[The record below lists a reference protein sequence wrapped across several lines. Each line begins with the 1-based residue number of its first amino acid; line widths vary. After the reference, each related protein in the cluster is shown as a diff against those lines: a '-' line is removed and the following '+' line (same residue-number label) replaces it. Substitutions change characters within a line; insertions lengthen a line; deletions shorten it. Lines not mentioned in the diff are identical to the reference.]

1 MKRWIF
7 CCLSLL
13 LVGTALAQTPA
24 DSVSRSE
31 AIDSVVVTARKP
43 LMIYK
48 QTGNI
53 AVNIEQ
59 LKYAPLFAGEKDIF
73 KFLQLL
79 PGVSA
84 GKDGMSGLLVRGG
97 SNDQTL
103 ILYDDVP
110 IYNQAHAYGIL
121 SIFSG
126 ETVQSAEVSK
136 GYISPA
142 YGSRLS
148 ALTQIRTRDGDRQ
161 DHRQSLTVGTLSL
174 AGTVDGPIV
183 RNKGSYLVSA
193 RYFFPEAV
201 LALVGNAVRFGFY
214 DLTGKLSYDIHPDHT
229 LSLGVYSGDD
239 HMANKEDYA
248 RNEYGW
254 GNTTASLRLE
264 SRWNDNLRSSVVAYY
279 TYLQNRQESEYEDDD
294 FKNWGKTTYKTHEF
308 GARLTFDQRLI
319 KAWSLEYGANISHQ
333 RFMPMH
339 SKGYVNGQH
348 KERGYSSEQLVSV
361 AIPSN
366 SSLTDCRFVCPDG
379 PTAVSGAL
387 FLNNRFQ
394 WGGWRADVGIRG
406 AMYDNSEQ
414 TRFAVEPRAQLAYDF
429 GNDNAI
435 WLSGTINSQA
445 LVQYNRYYYSMPID
459 FWTPFRD
466 GKLQHAWQVAL
477 GGRARLRE
485 NLTLSLEGYYK
496 RMRNLPLI
504 YDSDDFLLGRGGFV
518 YGTGRAWGLEIM
530 LQRQTERLSLTVSY
544 TYTNSR
550 RSSEGVSYPFEYD
563 VPHDF
568 NTFLSY
574 DVLKRPGRR
583 HTFTFNMSWRSGLPY
598 RLTNE
603 SYPDTNGNP
612 IVGITAYPSMR
623 MRNYFR
629 SDISYNMERRKRNG
643 VRNWQFSIINWTWHK
658 NPVCIYPYQGTYK
671 ATVLVPIMPSVSYT
685 RTFGK

>member
-1 MKRWIF
+1 MRKLLAG
-7 CCLSLL
+7 CLALCIPALL
-13 LVGTALAQTPA
+13 TAQTPA
-24 DSVSRSE
+24 DSISRTE
-31 AIDSVVVTARKP
+31 AIDSVVVTARRP
-43 LMIYK
+43 LMVYK

-53 AVNIEQ
+53 AVDIEQ

-136 GYISPA
+136 GFISPA

-148 ALTQIRTRDGDRQ
+148 ALTQIRTREGDRLN
-161 DHRQSLTVGTLSL
+161 HRQSLTVGTLSL
-174 AGTVDGPIV
+174 AGTLDGPIK
-183 RNKGSYLVSA
+183 RDKGSYLISA

-201 LALVGNAVRFGFY
+201 LAIADNDIRYGFN
-214 DLTGKLSYDIHPDHT
+214 DITGKLTYDIHRNHT

-239 HMANKEDYA
+239 HMKNKEDHA
-248 RNEYGW
+248 ENGFGW

-279 TYLQNRQESEYEDDD
+279 TYLQNRQETEFKDDG
-294 FKNWGKTTYKTHEF
+294 FSNWGKTTFKTHEF
-308 GARLTFDQRLI
+308 GARMTFDQRLSHI
-319 KAWSLEYGANISHQ
+319 WMLEYGAAFSHQ
-333 RFMPMH
+333 RFEPMH
-339 SKGYVNGQH
+339 TKSIINGQH
-348 KERGYSSEQLVSV
+348 KDRGYSSEL
-361 AIPSN
+361 
-366 SSLTDCRFVCPDG
+366 L
-379 PTAVSGAL
+379 VSGAL

-394 WGGWRADVGIRG
+394 WGGWRADVGVRG
-406 AMYDNSEQ
+406 AAYDNSEQ
-414 TRFAVEPRAQLAYDF
+414 TRYAVEPRAQLSYDF
-429 GNDNAI
+429 GRDNSV

-445 LVQYNRYYYSMPID
+445 LVQFNRYYYSMPID

-466 GKLQHAWQVAL
+466 GRLQHAWQVSL
-477 GGRARLRE
+477 GGRAKLHE
-485 NLTLSLEGYYK
+485 NLTLSVEGYYK

-504 YDSDDFLLGRGGFV
+504 YDSDDFLLNNGGFI
-518 YGTGRAWGLEIM
+518 YGTGRAFGIEAM
-530 LQRQTERLSLTVSY
+530 LQYQTERLSLTASY
-544 TYTNSR
+544 TYTDSR
-550 RSSEGVSYPFEYD
+550 RRSDGVTYPFEYD

-568 NTFLSY
+568 NAFVSY
-574 DVLKRPGRR
+574 DVVKRPGRK
-583 HTFTFNMSWRSGLPY
+583 HTFSLNVAWRSGLPY

-603 SYPDTNGNP
+603 SYPDTDGNP
-612 IVGITAYPSMR
+612 IIGITAYPTMR

-629 SDISYNMERRKRNG
+629 ADVSYNMERRKRNG
-643 VRNWQFSIINWTWHK
+643 VRNWQFSIINATWHK
-658 NPVCIYPYQGTYK
+658 NPVSIYPYRGSYK
-671 ATVLVPIMPSVSYT
+671 ATVLIPIMPSVSYT

>member
-183 RNKGSYLVSA
+183 RNKGSFLVSA

-214 DLTGKLSYDIHPDHT
+214 DLTGKLSYDIHPGHT

-239 HMANKEDYA
+239 HMTNKEDYA

-264 SRWNDNLRSSVVAYY
+264 SRWSDNLRSSIVAYY

-308 GARLTFDQRLI
+308 GARLTFDQRLTR
-319 KAWSLEYGANISHQ
+319 AWSLDYGANISHQ

-348 KERGYSSEQLVSV
+348 KERGYSSEQL
-361 AIPSN
+361 
-366 SSLTDCRFVCPDG
+366 
-379 PTAVSGAL
+379 VSGAL

>member
-110 IYNQAHAYGIL
+110 IYNQAHAYGSL

-214 DLTGKLSYDIHPDHT
+214 DLTGKLSYDIHPGHT

-239 HMANKEDYA
+239 HMTNKEDYA

-264 SRWNDNLRSSVVAYY
+264 SRWSDNLRSSIVAYY

-308 GARLTFDQRLI
+308 GARLTFDQRLTR
-319 KAWSLEYGANISHQ
+319 AWSLDYGANISHQ

-348 KERGYSSEQLVSV
+348 KERGYSSEQL
-361 AIPSN
+361 
-366 SSLTDCRFVCPDG
+366 
-379 PTAVSGAL
+379 VSGAL

>member
-1 MKRWIF
+1 MRKLLAG
-7 CCLSLL
+7 CLALCIPALL
-13 LVGTALAQTPA
+13 TAQTPA
-24 DSVSRSE
+24 DSISRTE
-31 AIDSVVVTARKP
+31 AIDSVVVTARRP
-43 LMIYK
+43 LMVYK

-53 AVNIEQ
+53 AVDIEQ

-148 ALTQIRTRDGDRQ
+148 AMTQIRTREGDRRN
-161 DHRQSLTVGTLSL
+161 HRQSLTVGTLSL
-174 AGTVDGPIV
+174 AGTLDGPIK
-183 RNKGSYLVSA
+183 RDKGSYLISA

-201 LALVGNAVRFGFY
+201 LAIADNDIRYGFN
-214 DLTGKLSYDIHPDHT
+214 DITGKLTYDIHRNHT

-239 HMANKEDYA
+239 HMKNKEDHA
-248 RNEYGW
+248 ENGFGW

-279 TYLQNRQESEYEDDD
+279 TYLQNRQETEFKDDG
-294 FKNWGKTTYKTHEF
+294 FSNWGKPTFKTPEF
-308 GARLTFDQRLI
+308 GTRMTFDQRLSRV
-319 KAWSLEYGANISHQ
+319 WSLEYGATFSHQ
-333 RFMPMH
+333 RFEPMH
-339 SKGYVNGQH
+339 TKSIINGQH
-348 KERGYSSEQLVSV
+348 KDRGYSSEQL
-361 AIPSN
+361 
-366 SSLTDCRFVCPDG
+366 
-379 PTAVSGAL
+379 VSGAL

-394 WGGWRADVGIRG
+394 WGGWRADVGVRG
-406 AMYDNSEQ
+406 AVYDNSEQ
-414 TRFAVEPRAQLAYDF
+414 TKYAVEPRAQLSYDF
-429 GNDNAI
+429 GRDNAV

-445 LVQYNRYYYSMPID
+445 LVQFNRYYYSMPID

-466 GKLQHAWQVAL
+466 GRLQHAWQVSL
-477 GGRARLRE
+477 GGRAKLHE
-485 NLTLSLEGYYK
+485 NLTLSVEGYYK

-504 YDSDDFLLGRGGFV
+504 YDSDDFLLSNGGFI
-518 YGTGRAWGLEIM
+518 YGTGRAFGIEAM
-530 LQRQTERLSLTVSY
+530 LQYQTERLSLTASY
-544 TYTNSR
+544 TYTDSR
-550 RSSEGVSYPFEYD
+550 RRSDGVTYPFEYD

-568 NTFLSY
+568 NAFVSY
-574 DVLKRPGRR
+574 DVVKRPGRK
-583 HTFTFNMSWRSGLPY
+583 HTFSLNVAWRSGLPY

-603 SYPDTNGNP
+603 SYPDTDGNP
-612 IVGITAYPSMR
+612 IIGITAYPTMR
-623 MRNYFR
+623 MHNYFR
-629 SDISYNMERRKRNG
+629 ADVSYNMERCKRNG
-643 VRNWQFSIINWTWHK
+643 VRNWQFSIINATWHK
-658 NPVCIYPYQGTYK
+658 NPVSIYPYRGSYK
-671 ATVLVPIMPSVSYT
+671 ATVLIPIMPSVSYT

>member
-1 MKRWIF
+1 MRKLLAG
-7 CCLSLL
+7 CLALCIPALL
-13 LVGTALAQTPA
+13 TAQTPA
-24 DSVSRSE
+24 DSISRTE
-31 AIDSVVVTARKP
+31 AIDSVVVTARRP
-43 LMIYK
+43 LMVYK

-53 AVNIEQ
+53 AVDIEQ

-148 ALTQIRTRDGDRQ
+148 ALTQIRTREGDRLN
-161 DHRQSLTVGTLSL
+161 HRQSLTVGTLSL
-174 AGTVDGPIV
+174 AGTLDGPIK
-183 RNKGSYLVSA
+183 RDKGSYLISA

-201 LALVGNAVRFGFY
+201 LAIADNDIRYGFN
-214 DLTGKLSYDIHPDHT
+214 DITGKLTYDIHRNHT

-239 HMANKEDYA
+239 HMKNKEDHA
-248 RNEYGW
+248 ENGFGW

-279 TYLQNRQESEYEDDD
+279 TYLQNRQETEFKDDG
-294 FKNWGKTTYKTHEF
+294 FSNWGKTTFKTHEF
-308 GARLTFDQRLI
+308 GARMTFDQRLSRV
-319 KAWSLEYGANISHQ
+319 WSLEYGATFSHQ
-333 RFMPMH
+333 RFEPMH
-339 SKGYVNGQH
+339 TKSIINGQH
-348 KERGYSSEQLVSV
+348 KDRGYSSEQLVSG
-361 AIPSN
+361 
-366 SSLTDCRFVCPDG
+366 T
-379 PTAVSGAL
+379 L

-394 WGGWRADVGIRG
+394 WGGWRADVGVRG
-406 AMYDNSEQ
+406 AVYDNSEQ
-414 TRFAVEPRAQLAYDF
+414 TKYAVEPRAQLSYDF
-429 GNDNAI
+429 GRDNAV

-445 LVQYNRYYYSMPID
+445 LVQFNRYYYSMPID

-466 GKLQHAWQVAL
+466 GRLQHAWQVSL
-477 GGRARLRE
+477 GGRAKLHE
-485 NLTLSLEGYYK
+485 NLTLSVEGYYK

-504 YDSDDFLLGRGGFV
+504 YDSDDFLLSNGGFI
-518 YGTGRAWGLEIM
+518 YGTGRAFGIEAM
-530 LQRQTERLSLTVSY
+530 LQYQTERLSLTASY
-544 TYTNSR
+544 TYTDSR
-550 RSSEGVSYPFEYD
+550 RRSDGVTYPFEYD

-568 NTFLSY
+568 NAFVSY
-574 DVLKRPGRR
+574 DVVKRPGRK
-583 HTFTFNMSWRSGLPY
+583 HTFSLNVAWRSGLPY

-603 SYPDTNGNP
+603 SYPDTDGNP
-612 IVGITAYPSMR
+612 IIGITAYPTMR

-629 SDISYNMERRKRNG
+629 ADVSYNMERRKRNG
-643 VRNWQFSIINWTWHK
+643 VRNWQFSIINATWHK
-658 NPVCIYPYQGTYK
+658 NPVSIYPYRGSYK
-671 ATVLVPIMPSVSYT
+671 ATVLIPIMPSVSYT

>member
-1 MKRWIF
+1 MRKLLAG
-7 CCLSLL
+7 CLALCIPALL
-13 LVGTALAQTPA
+13 TAQTPA
-24 DSVSRSE
+24 DSISRTE
-31 AIDSVVVTARKP
+31 AIDSVVVTARRP
-43 LMIYK
+43 LMVYK

-53 AVNIEQ
+53 AVDIEQ

-148 ALTQIRTRDGDRQ
+148 AMTQIRTREGDRR

-174 AGTVDGPIV
+174 AGTLDGPIK
-183 RNKGSYLVSA
+183 RDKGSYLISA

-201 LALVGNAVRFGFY
+201 LAIADNDIRYGFY
-214 DLTGKLSYDIHPDHT
+214 DITGKLTYDIHRNHT

-239 HMANKEDYA
+239 HMKNKEDHA
-248 RNEYGW
+248 ENGFGW

-279 TYLQNRQESEYEDDD
+279 TYLQNRQETEFKDDG
-294 FKNWGKTTYKTHEF
+294 FSNWGKTTFKTHEF
-308 GARLTFDQRLI
+308 GARMTFDQRLSHV
-319 KAWSLEYGANISHQ
+319 WTLEYGATFSHQ
-333 RFMPMH
+333 RFEPMH
-339 SKGYVNGQH
+339 TKSIINGQH
-348 KERGYSSEQLVSV
+348 KDRGYSSEL
-361 AIPSN
+361 
-366 SSLTDCRFVCPDG
+366 L
-379 PTAVSGAL
+379 VSGAL

-394 WGGWRADVGIRG
+394 WGGWRADVGVRG
-406 AMYDNSEQ
+406 AVYDNSEQ
-414 TRFAVEPRAQLAYDF
+414 TRYAVEPRAQLSYDF
-429 GNDNAI
+429 GRDNAV

-445 LVQYNRYYYSMPID
+445 LVQFNRYYYSMPID

-466 GKLQHAWQVAL
+466 GKLQHAWQVSL
-477 GGRARLRE
+477 GGRAKLHE
-485 NLTLSLEGYYK
+485 NLTLSVEGYYK

-504 YDSDDFLLGRGGFV
+504 YDSDDFLLNNGGFI
-518 YGTGRAWGLEIM
+518 YGTGRAFGIEAM
-530 LQRQTERLSLTVSY
+530 LQYQTERLSLTASY
-544 TYTNSR
+544 TYTDSR
-550 RSSEGVSYPFEYD
+550 RRSDGVTYPFEYD

-568 NTFLSY
+568 NAFVSY
-574 DVLKRPGRR
+574 DVVKRPGRK
-583 HTFTFNMSWRSGLPY
+583 HTFSLNVAWRSGLPY

-603 SYPDTNGNP
+603 SYPDTDGNP
-612 IVGITAYPSMR
+612 IIGITAYPTMR

-629 SDISYNMERRKRNG
+629 ADVSYNMERRKRNG
-643 VRNWQFSIINWTWHK
+643 VRNWQFSIINATWHK
-658 NPVCIYPYQGTYK
+658 NPVSIYPYRGTYK
-671 ATVLVPIMPSVSYT
+671 ATVLIPIMPSVSYT

>member
-294 FKNWGKTTYKTHEF
+294 FKNWSKTTYKTHEF

-348 KERGYSSEQLVSV
+348 KERGYSSEQL
-361 AIPSN
+361 
-366 SSLTDCRFVCPDG
+366 
-379 PTAVSGAL
+379 VSGAL

>member
-1 MKRWIF
+1 MRKLLAG
-7 CCLSLL
+7 CLALCIPALL
-13 LVGTALAQTPA
+13 TAQTPA
-24 DSVSRSE
+24 DSISRTE
-31 AIDSVVVTARKP
+31 TIDSVVVTARRP
-43 LMIYK
+43 LMVYK

-53 AVNIEQ
+53 AVDIEQ

-126 ETVQSAEVSK
+126 ETVQSAEMSK

-148 ALTQIRTRDGDRQ
+148 ALTQIRTREGDRRN
-161 DHRQSLTVGTLSL
+161 HRQSLTVGTLSL
-174 AGTVDGPIV
+174 AGTLDGPIK
-183 RNKGSYLVSA
+183 RDKGSYLISA

-201 LALVGNAVRFGFY
+201 LAIADNAVRYGFY
-214 DLTGKLSYDIHPDHT
+214 DVTGKLTYDIHRNHT
-229 LSLGVYSGDD
+229 LSLGIYSGDD
-239 HMANKEDYA
+239 HMKNKEDHA
-248 RNEYGW
+248 ENGFGW

-279 TYLQNRQESEYEDDD
+279 TYLQNRQETKFKDDG
-294 FKNWGKTTYKTHEF
+294 FSNWGKTTFKTHEF
-308 GARLTFDQRLI
+308 GARMTFDQRLSHI
-319 KAWSLEYGANISHQ
+319 WMLEYGAAFSHQ
-333 RFMPMH
+333 RFEPMH
-339 SKGYVNGQH
+339 TKSIINGQH
-348 KERGYSSEQLVSV
+348 KERGYSSEQL
-361 AIPSN
+361 
-366 SSLTDCRFVCPDG
+366 
-379 PTAVSGAL
+379 VSGAL

-394 WGGWRADVGIRG
+394 WGGWRADVGVRG
-406 AMYDNSEQ
+406 AVYDNSEQ
-414 TRFAVEPRAQLAYDF
+414 TKYAVEPRAQLSYDF
-429 GNDNAI
+429 GRDNAV

-445 LVQYNRYYYSMPID
+445 LVQFNRYYYSMPID

-466 GKLQHAWQVAL
+466 GRLQHAWQVSL
-477 GGRARLRE
+477 GGRAKLHE
-485 NLTLSLEGYYK
+485 NLTLSVEGYYK

-504 YDSDDFLLGRGGFV
+504 YDSDDFLLNNGGFI
-518 YGTGRAWGLEIM
+518 YGTGRAFGIEAM
-530 LQRQTERLSLTVSY
+530 LQYQTERLSLTASY
-544 TYTNSR
+544 TYTDSR
-550 RSSEGVSYPFEYD
+550 RRSDGVTYPFEYD

-568 NTFLSY
+568 NAFVSY
-574 DVLKRPGRR
+574 DVVKRPGRK
-583 HTFTFNMSWRSGLPY
+583 HTFSLNVAWRSGLPY

-603 SYPDTNGNP
+603 SYPDTDGNP
-612 IVGITAYPSMR
+612 IIGITAYPTMR

-629 SDISYNMERRKRNG
+629 ADVSYNMERRKRNG
-643 VRNWQFSIINWTWHK
+643 VRNWQFSIINATWHK
-658 NPVCIYPYQGTYK
+658 NPVSIYPYRGSYK
-671 ATVLVPIMPSVSYT
+671 ATVLIPIMPSVSYT

>member
-1 MKRWIF
+1 MRKLLAG
-7 CCLSLL
+7 CLALCIPALL
-13 LVGTALAQTPA
+13 TAQTPA
-24 DSVSRSE
+24 DSISRTE
-31 AIDSVVVTARKP
+31 AIDSVVVTARRP
-43 LMIYK
+43 LMVYK

-53 AVNIEQ
+53 AVDIEQ

-136 GYISPA
+136 GFISPA

-148 ALTQIRTRDGDRQ
+148 ALTQIRTREGDRQ
-161 DHRQSLTVGTLSL
+161 NHRQSLTVGTLSL
-174 AGTVDGPIV
+174 AGTLDGPIK
-183 RNKGSYLVSA
+183 RDKGSYLISA

-201 LALVGNAVRFGFY
+201 LAIVDNAVRYGFY
-214 DLTGKLSYDIHPDHT
+214 DVTGKLTYDIHRNHT
-229 LSLGVYSGDD
+229 LSLGIYSGDD
-239 HMANKEDYA
+239 HMKNKEDHA
-248 RNEYGW
+248 ENGFGW

-279 TYLQNRQESEYEDDD
+279 TYLQNRQETEFKDDG
-294 FKNWGKTTYKTHEF
+294 FSNWGKTTFKTHEF
-308 GARLTFDQRLI
+308 GARMTFDQRLSRV
-319 KAWSLEYGANISHQ
+319 WSLEYGATFSHQ
-333 RFMPMH
+333 RFEPMH
-339 SKGYVNGQH
+339 TKSIINGQH
-348 KERGYSSEQLVSV
+348 KDRGYSSEL
-361 AIPSN
+361 
-366 SSLTDCRFVCPDG
+366 L
-379 PTAVSGAL
+379 VSGAL

-394 WGGWRADVGIRG
+394 WGGWRADVGVRG
-406 AMYDNSEQ
+406 AAYDNSEQ
-414 TRFAVEPRAQLAYDF
+414 TRYAVEPRAQLSYDF
-429 GNDNAI
+429 GRDNSV

-445 LVQYNRYYYSMPID
+445 LVQFNRYYYSMPID

-466 GKLQHAWQVAL
+466 GRLQHAWQVSL
-477 GGRARLRE
+477 GGRAKLHE
-485 NLTLSLEGYYK
+485 NLTLSVEGYYK

-504 YDSDDFLLGRGGFV
+504 YDSDDFLLNNGGFI
-518 YGTGRAWGLEIM
+518 YGTGRAFGIEAM
-530 LQRQTERLSLTVSY
+530 LQYQTERLSLTASY
-544 TYTNSR
+544 TYTDSR
-550 RSSEGVSYPFEYD
+550 RRSDGVTYPFEYD

-568 NTFLSY
+568 NAFVSY
-574 DVLKRPGRR
+574 DVVKRPGRK
-583 HTFTFNMSWRSGLPY
+583 HTFSLNVAWRSGLPY

-603 SYPDTNGNP
+603 SYPDTDGNP
-612 IVGITAYPSMR
+612 IIGITAYPTMR

-629 SDISYNMERRKRNG
+629 ADVSYNMERRKRNG
-643 VRNWQFSIINWTWHK
+643 VRNWQFSIINATWHK
-658 NPVCIYPYQGTYK
+658 NPVSIYPYRGSYK
-671 ATVLVPIMPSVSYT
+671 ATVLIPIMPSVSYT

>member
-1 MKRWIF
+1 MRKLLAG
-7 CCLSLL
+7 CLALCIPALL
-13 LVGTALAQTPA
+13 TAQTPA
-24 DSVSRSE
+24 DSISRTE
-31 AIDSVVVTARKP
+31 AIDSVVVTARRP
-43 LMIYK
+43 LMVYK

-53 AVNIEQ
+53 AVDIEQ

-148 ALTQIRTRDGDRQ
+148 ALTQIRTREGDRQ
-161 DHRQSLTVGTLSL
+161 NHRQSLTVGTLSL
-174 AGTVDGPIV
+174 AGTLDGPIK
-183 RNKGSYLVSA
+183 RDKGSYLISA

-201 LALVGNAVRFGFY
+201 LAIVDNAVRYGFY
-214 DLTGKLSYDIHPDHT
+214 DVTGKLTYDIHRNHT
-229 LSLGVYSGDD
+229 LSLGIYSGDD
-239 HMANKEDYA
+239 HMKNKEDHA
-248 RNEYGW
+248 ENGFGW

-279 TYLQNRQESEYEDDD
+279 TYLQNRQETEFKDDG
-294 FKNWGKTTYKTHEF
+294 FSNRGKTTFKTHEF
-308 GARLTFDQRLI
+308 GARMTFDQRLSHI
-319 KAWSLEYGANISHQ
+319 WTLEYGATFSHQ
-333 RFMPMH
+333 RFEPMH
-339 SKGYVNGQH
+339 TKSIINGQH
-348 KERGYSSEQLVSV
+348 KERGYSSEQL
-361 AIPSN
+361 
-366 SSLTDCRFVCPDG
+366 
-379 PTAVSGAL
+379 VSGAL

-394 WGGWRADVGIRG
+394 WGGWRADVGVRG
-406 AMYDNSEQ
+406 AAYDNSEQ
-414 TRFAVEPRAQLAYDF
+414 TKYAVEPRAQLSYDF
-429 GNDNAI
+429 GRDNSV

-445 LVQYNRYYYSMPID
+445 LVQFNRYYYSMPID

-466 GKLQHAWQVAL
+466 GRLQHAWQVSL
-477 GGRARLRE
+477 GGRAKLHE
-485 NLTLSLEGYYK
+485 NLTLSVEGYYK

-504 YDSDDFLLGRGGFV
+504 YDSDDFLLNNGGFI
-518 YGTGRAWGLEIM
+518 YGTGRAFGIEAM
-530 LQRQTERLSLTVSY
+530 LQYQTERLSLTASY
-544 TYTNSR
+544 TYTDSR
-550 RSSEGVSYPFEYD
+550 RRSDGVTYPFEYD

-568 NTFLSY
+568 NAFVSY
-574 DVLKRPGRR
+574 DVVKRPGRK
-583 HTFTFNMSWRSGLPY
+583 HTFSLNVAWRSGLPY

-603 SYPDTNGNP
+603 SYPDTDGNP
-612 IVGITAYPSMR
+612 IIGITAYPTMR
-623 MRNYFR
+623 MHNYFR
-629 SDISYNMERRKRNG
+629 ADVSYNMERRKRNG
-643 VRNWQFSIINWTWHK
+643 VRNWQFSIINATWHK
-658 NPVCIYPYQGTYK
+658 NPVSIYPYRGSYK
-671 ATVLVPIMPSVSYT
+671 ATVLIPIMPSVSYT

>member
-1 MKRWIF
+1 MRKLLAG
-7 CCLSLL
+7 CLALCIPALL
-13 LVGTALAQTPA
+13 TAQTPA
-24 DSVSRSE
+24 DSISRTE
-31 AIDSVVVTARKP
+31 AIDSVVVTARRP
-43 LMIYK
+43 LMVYK

-53 AVNIEQ
+53 AVDIEQ

-148 ALTQIRTRDGDRQ
+148 ALTQIRTREGDRQ
-161 DHRQSLTVGTLSL
+161 NHRQSLTVGTLSL
-174 AGTVDGPIV
+174 AGTLDGPIK
-183 RNKGSYLVSA
+183 RDKGSYLISA

-201 LALVGNAVRFGFY
+201 LAIVDNAVRYGFY
-214 DLTGKLSYDIHPDHT
+214 DVTGKLTYDIHRNHT
-229 LSLGVYSGDD
+229 LSLGIYSGDD
-239 HMANKEDYA
+239 HMKNKEDHA
-248 RNEYGW
+248 ENGFGW

-279 TYLQNRQESEYEDDD
+279 TYLQNRQETKFKDDG
-294 FKNWGKTTYKTHEF
+294 FSNWGKTTFKTHEF
-308 GARLTFDQRLI
+308 GARMTFDQRLSHI
-319 KAWSLEYGANISHQ
+319 WTLEYGATFSHQ
-333 RFMPMH
+333 RFEPMH
-339 SKGYVNGQH
+339 TKSIINGQH
-348 KERGYSSEQLVSV
+348 KERGYSSEQLVSG
-361 AIPSN
+361 
-366 SSLTDCRFVCPDG
+366 T
-379 PTAVSGAL
+379 L

-394 WGGWRADVGIRG
+394 WGGWRADVGVRG
-406 AMYDNSEQ
+406 AVYDNSEQ
-414 TRFAVEPRAQLAYDF
+414 TKYAVEPRAQLSYDF
-429 GNDNAI
+429 GRDNAV

-445 LVQYNRYYYSMPID
+445 LVQFNRYYYSMPID

-466 GKLQHAWQVAL
+466 GRLQHAWQVSL
-477 GGRARLRE
+477 GGRAKLHE
-485 NLTLSLEGYYK
+485 NLTLSVEGYYK

-504 YDSDDFLLGRGGFV
+504 YDSDDFLLSNGGFI
-518 YGTGRAWGLEIM
+518 YGTGRAFGIEAM
-530 LQRQTERLSLTVSY
+530 LQYQTERLSLTASY
-544 TYTNSR
+544 TYTDSR
-550 RSSEGVSYPFEYD
+550 RRSDGVTYPFEYD

-568 NTFLSY
+568 NAFVSY
-574 DVLKRPGRR
+574 DVVKRPGRK
-583 HTFTFNMSWRSGLPY
+583 HTFSLNVAWRSGLPY

-603 SYPDTNGNP
+603 SYPDTDGNP
-612 IVGITAYPSMR
+612 IIGITAYPTMR

-629 SDISYNMERRKRNG
+629 ADVSYNMERRKRNG
-643 VRNWQFSIINWTWHK
+643 VRNWQFSIINATWHK
-658 NPVCIYPYQGTYK
+658 NPVSIYPYRGSYK
-671 ATVLVPIMPSVSYT
+671 ATVLIPIMPSVSYT

>member
-1 MKRWIF
+1 MRKLLAG
-7 CCLSLL
+7 CLALCIPALL
-13 LVGTALAQTPA
+13 TAQTPA
-24 DSVSRSE
+24 DSISRTE
-31 AIDSVVVTARKP
+31 AIDSVVVTARRP
-43 LMIYK
+43 LMVYK

-53 AVNIEQ
+53 AVDIEQ

-136 GYISPA
+136 GFISPA

-148 ALTQIRTRDGDRQ
+148 ALTQIRTREGDRQ
-161 DHRQSLTVGTLSL
+161 NHRQSLTVGTLSL
-174 AGTVDGPIV
+174 AGTLDGPIK
-183 RNKGSYLVSA
+183 RDKGSYLISA

-201 LALVGNAVRFGFY
+201 LAIADNDIRYGFN
-214 DLTGKLSYDIHPDHT
+214 DITGKLTYDIHRNHT

-239 HMANKEDYA
+239 HMKNKEDHA
-248 RNEYGW
+248 ENGFGW

-279 TYLQNRQESEYEDDD
+279 TYLQNRQETKFKDDG
-294 FKNWGKTTYKTHEF
+294 FSNWGKTTFKTHEF
-308 GARLTFDQRLI
+308 GARMTFDQRLSRV
-319 KAWSLEYGANISHQ
+319 WSLEYGATFSHQ
-333 RFMPMH
+333 RFEPMH
-339 SKGYVNGQH
+339 TKSIINGQH
-348 KERGYSSEQLVSV
+348 KERGYSSEQL
-361 AIPSN
+361 
-366 SSLTDCRFVCPDG
+366 
-379 PTAVSGAL
+379 VSGAL

-394 WGGWRADVGIRG
+394 WGGWRADVGVRG
-406 AMYDNSEQ
+406 AVYDNSEQ
-414 TRFAVEPRAQLAYDF
+414 TKYAVEPRAQLSYDF
-429 GNDNAI
+429 GRDNAV

-445 LVQYNRYYYSMPID
+445 LVQFNRYYYSMPID

-466 GKLQHAWQVAL
+466 GRLQHAWQVSL
-477 GGRARLRE
+477 GGRAKLHE
-485 NLTLSLEGYYK
+485 NLTLSVEGYYK

-504 YDSDDFLLGRGGFV
+504 YDSDDFLLSNGGFI
-518 YGTGRAWGLEIM
+518 YGTGRAFGIEAM
-530 LQRQTERLSLTVSY
+530 LQYQTERLSLTASY
-544 TYTNSR
+544 TYTDSR
-550 RSSEGVSYPFEYD
+550 RRSDGVTYPFEYD

-568 NTFLSY
+568 NAFVSY
-574 DVLKRPGRR
+574 DVVKRPGRK
-583 HTFTFNMSWRSGLPY
+583 HTFSLNVAWRSGLPY

-603 SYPDTNGNP
+603 SYPDTDGNP
-612 IVGITAYPSMR
+612 IIGITAYPTMR
-623 MRNYFR
+623 MHNYFR
-629 SDISYNMERRKRNG
+629 ADVSYNMERCKRNG
-643 VRNWQFSIINWTWHK
+643 VRNWQFSIINATWHK
-658 NPVCIYPYQGTYK
+658 NPVSIYPYRGSYK
-671 ATVLVPIMPSVSYT
+671 ATVLIPIMPSVSYT

>member
-1 MKRWIF
+1 MRKLLAG
-7 CCLSLL
+7 CLALCIPALL
-13 LVGTALAQTPA
+13 TAQTPA
-24 DSVSRSE
+24 DSISRTE
-31 AIDSVVVTARKP
+31 TIDSVVVTARRP
-43 LMIYK
+43 LMVYK

-53 AVNIEQ
+53 AVDIEQ

-126 ETVQSAEVSK
+126 ETVQSAEMSK

-148 ALTQIRTRDGDRQ
+148 ALAQIRTREGDRQ
-161 DHRQSLTVGTLSL
+161 NHRQSLTVGTLSL
-174 AGTVDGPIV
+174 AGTLDGPIK
-183 RNKGSYLVSA
+183 RDKGSYLISA

-201 LALVGNAVRFGFY
+201 LAIADNDIRYGFN
-214 DLTGKLSYDIHPDHT
+214 DITGKLTYDIHRNHT

-239 HMANKEDYA
+239 HMKNKEDHA
-248 RNEYGW
+248 ENGFGW

-279 TYLQNRQESEYEDDD
+279 TYLQNRQETKFKDDG
-294 FKNWGKTTYKTHEF
+294 FSNWGKTTFKTHEF
-308 GARLTFDQRLI
+308 GARMTFDQRLSHI
-319 KAWSLEYGANISHQ
+319 WTLEYGATFSHQ
-333 RFMPMH
+333 RFEPMH
-339 SKGYVNGQH
+339 TKSIINGQH
-348 KERGYSSEQLVSV
+348 KERGYSSEQLVSG
-361 AIPSN
+361 
-366 SSLTDCRFVCPDG
+366 T
-379 PTAVSGAL
+379 L

-394 WGGWRADVGIRG
+394 WGGWRADVGVRG
-406 AMYDNSEQ
+406 AVYDNSEQ
-414 TRFAVEPRAQLAYDF
+414 TKYAVEPRAQLSYDF
-429 GNDNAI
+429 GRDNAV

-445 LVQYNRYYYSMPID
+445 LVQFNRYYYSMPID

-466 GKLQHAWQVAL
+466 GRLQHAWQVSL
-477 GGRARLRE
+477 GGRAKLHE
-485 NLTLSLEGYYK
+485 NLTLSVEGYYK

-504 YDSDDFLLGRGGFV
+504 YDSDDFLLSNGGFI
-518 YGTGRAWGLEIM
+518 YGTGRAFGIEAM
-530 LQRQTERLSLTVSY
+530 LQYQTERLSLTASY
-544 TYTNSR
+544 TYTDSR
-550 RSSEGVSYPFEYD
+550 RRSDGVTYPFEYD

-568 NTFLSY
+568 NAFVSY
-574 DVLKRPGRR
+574 DVVKRPGRK
-583 HTFTFNMSWRSGLPY
+583 HTFSLNVAWRSGLPY

-603 SYPDTNGNP
+603 SYPDTDGNP
-612 IVGITAYPSMR
+612 IIGITAYPTMR

-629 SDISYNMERRKRNG
+629 ADVSYNMERRKRNG
-643 VRNWQFSIINWTWHK
+643 VRNWQFSIINATWHK
-658 NPVCIYPYQGTYK
+658 NPVSIYPYRGSYK
-671 ATVLVPIMPSVSYT
+671 ATVLIPIMPSVSYT

>member
-148 ALTQIRTRDGDRQ
+148 ALTHIRTRDGDRQ

-214 DLTGKLSYDIHPDHT
+214 DLTGKLSYDIHPGHT

-239 HMANKEDYA
+239 HMTNKEDYA

-264 SRWNDNLRSSVVAYY
+264 SRWSDNLRSSIVAYY

-308 GARLTFDQRLI
+308 GARLTFDQRLTR
-319 KAWSLEYGANISHQ
+319 AWSLDYGANISHQ

-348 KERGYSSEQLVSV
+348 KERGYSSEQL
-361 AIPSN
+361 
-366 SSLTDCRFVCPDG
+366 
-379 PTAVSGAL
+379 VSGAL

>member
-1 MKRWIF
+1 MRKLLAG
-7 CCLSLL
+7 CLALCIPALL
-13 LVGTALAQTPA
+13 TAQTPA
-24 DSVSRSE
+24 DSISRTE
-31 AIDSVVVTARKP
+31 AIDSVVVTARRP
-43 LMIYK
+43 LMVYK

-53 AVNIEQ
+53 AVDIEQ

-136 GYISPA
+136 GFISPA

-148 ALTQIRTRDGDRQ
+148 ALTQIRTREGDRQ
-161 DHRQSLTVGTLSL
+161 NHRQSLTVGTLSL
-174 AGTVDGPIV
+174 AGTLDGPIK
-183 RNKGSYLVSA
+183 RDKGSYLISA

-201 LALVGNAVRFGFY
+201 LAIVDNAVRYGFY
-214 DLTGKLSYDIHPDHT
+214 DVTGKLTYDIHRNHT
-229 LSLGVYSGDD
+229 LSLGIYSGDD
-239 HMANKEDYA
+239 HMKNKEDHA
-248 RNEYGW
+248 ENGFGW

-279 TYLQNRQESEYEDDD
+279 TYLQNRQETEFKDDG
-294 FKNWGKTTYKTHEF
+294 FSNWGKTTFKTHEF
-308 GARLTFDQRLI
+308 GARMTFDQRLSRV
-319 KAWSLEYGANISHQ
+319 WSLEYGATFSHQ
-333 RFMPMH
+333 RFEPMH
-339 SKGYVNGQH
+339 TKSIINGQH
-348 KERGYSSEQLVSV
+348 KDRGYSSEQL
-361 AIPSN
+361 
-366 SSLTDCRFVCPDG
+366 
-379 PTAVSGAL
+379 VSGAL

>member
-1 MKRWIF
+1 MRKLLAG
-7 CCLSLL
+7 CLALCIPALL
-13 LVGTALAQTPA
+13 TAQTPA
-24 DSVSRSE
+24 DSISRTE
-31 AIDSVVVTARKP
+31 AIDSVVVTARRP
-43 LMIYK
+43 LMVYK

-53 AVNIEQ
+53 AVDIEQ

-136 GYISPA
+136 GFISPA

-148 ALTQIRTRDGDRQ
+148 ALTQIRTREGDRRN
-161 DHRQSLTVGTLSL
+161 HRQSLTVGTLSL
-174 AGTVDGPIV
+174 AGTLDGPIK
-183 RNKGSYLVSA
+183 RDKGSYLISA

-201 LALVGNAVRFGFY
+201 LAIADNDIRYGFN
-214 DLTGKLSYDIHPDHT
+214 DITGKLTYDIHRNHT

-239 HMANKEDYA
+239 HMKNKEDHA
-248 RNEYGW
+248 ENGFGW

-279 TYLQNRQESEYEDDD
+279 TYLQNRQETEFKDDG
-294 FKNWGKTTYKTHEF
+294 FSNWGKTTFKTHEF
-308 GARLTFDQRLI
+308 GARMTFDQRLSRV
-319 KAWSLEYGANISHQ
+319 WSLEYGATFSHQ
-333 RFMPMH
+333 RFEPMH
-339 SKGYVNGQH
+339 TKSIINGQH
-348 KERGYSSEQLVSV
+348 KDRGYSSEL
-361 AIPSN
+361 
-366 SSLTDCRFVCPDG
+366 L
-379 PTAVSGAL
+379 VSGAL

-394 WGGWRADVGIRG
+394 WGGWRADVGVRG
-406 AMYDNSEQ
+406 AAYDNSEQ
-414 TRFAVEPRAQLAYDF
+414 TRYAVEPRAQLSYDF
-429 GNDNAI
+429 GRDNAV

-445 LVQYNRYYYSMPID
+445 LVQFNRYYYSMPID

-466 GKLQHAWQVAL
+466 GRLQHAWQVSL
-477 GGRARLRE
+477 GGRAKLHE
-485 NLTLSLEGYYK
+485 NLTLSVEGYYK

-504 YDSDDFLLGRGGFV
+504 YDSDDFLLSNGGFI
-518 YGTGRAWGLEIM
+518 YGTGRAFGIEAM
-530 LQRQTERLSLTVSY
+530 LQYQTERLSLTASY
-544 TYTNSR
+544 TYTDSR
-550 RSSEGVSYPFEYD
+550 RRSDGVTYPFEYD

-568 NTFLSY
+568 NAFVSY
-574 DVLKRPGRR
+574 DVVKRPGRK
-583 HTFTFNMSWRSGLPY
+583 HTFSLNVAWRSGLPY

-603 SYPDTNGNP
+603 SYPDTDGNP
-612 IVGITAYPSMR
+612 IIGITAYPTMR

-629 SDISYNMERRKRNG
+629 ADVSYNMERRKRNG
-643 VRNWQFSIINWTWHK
+643 VRNWQFSIINATWHK
-658 NPVCIYPYQGTYK
+658 NPVSIYPYRGSYK
-671 ATVLVPIMPSVSYT
+671 ATVLIPIMPSVSYT

>member
-1 MKRWIF
+1 MRKLLAG
-7 CCLSLL
+7 CLALCIPALL
-13 LVGTALAQTPA
+13 TAQTPA
-24 DSVSRSE
+24 DSISRTE
-31 AIDSVVVTARKP
+31 AIDSVVVTARRP
-43 LMIYK
+43 LMVYK

-53 AVNIEQ
+53 AVDIEQ

-136 GYISPA
+136 GFISPA

-148 ALTQIRTRDGDRQ
+148 ALTQIRTREGDRLN
-161 DHRQSLTVGTLSL
+161 HRQSLTVGTLSL
-174 AGTVDGPIV
+174 AGTLDGPIK
-183 RNKGSYLVSA
+183 RDKGSYLISA

-201 LALVGNAVRFGFY
+201 LAIADNDIRYGFN
-214 DLTGKLSYDIHPDHT
+214 DITGKLTYDIHRNHT

-239 HMANKEDYA
+239 HMKNKEDHA
-248 RNEYGW
+248 ENGFGW

-279 TYLQNRQESEYEDDD
+279 TYLQNRQETKFKDDG
-294 FKNWGKTTYKTHEF
+294 FSNWGKTTFKTHEF
-308 GARLTFDQRLI
+308 GARMTFDQRLSRV
-319 KAWSLEYGANISHQ
+319 WSLEYGATFSHQ
-333 RFMPMH
+333 RFEPMH
-339 SKGYVNGQH
+339 TKSIINGQH
-348 KERGYSSEQLVSV
+348 KDRGYSSEL
-361 AIPSN
+361 
-366 SSLTDCRFVCPDG
+366 L
-379 PTAVSGAL
+379 VSGAL

-394 WGGWRADVGIRG
+394 WGGWRADVGVRG
-406 AMYDNSEQ
+406 AAYDNSEQ
-414 TRFAVEPRAQLAYDF
+414 TRYAVEPRAQLSYDF
-429 GNDNAI
+429 GRDNSV

-445 LVQYNRYYYSMPID
+445 LVQFNRYYYSMPID

-466 GKLQHAWQVAL
+466 GRLQHAWQVSL
-477 GGRARLRE
+477 GGRAKLHE
-485 NLTLSLEGYYK
+485 NLTLSVEGYYK

-504 YDSDDFLLGRGGFV
+504 YDSDDFLLNNGGFI
-518 YGTGRAWGLEIM
+518 YGTGRAFGIEAM
-530 LQRQTERLSLTVSY
+530 LQYQTERLSLTASY
-544 TYTNSR
+544 TYTDSR
-550 RSSEGVSYPFEYD
+550 RRSDGVTYPFEYD

-568 NTFLSY
+568 NAFVSY
-574 DVLKRPGRR
+574 DVVKRPGRK
-583 HTFTFNMSWRSGLPY
+583 HTFSLNVAWRSGLPY

-603 SYPDTNGNP
+603 SYPDTDGNP
-612 IVGITAYPSMR
+612 IIGITAYPTMR

-629 SDISYNMERRKRNG
+629 ADVSYNMERRKRNG
-643 VRNWQFSIINWTWHK
+643 VRNWQFSIINATWHK
-658 NPVCIYPYQGTYK
+658 NPVSIYPYRGSYK
-671 ATVLVPIMPSVSYT
+671 ATVLIPIMPSVSYT

>member
-1 MKRWIF
+1 MRKLLAG
-7 CCLSLL
+7 CLALCIPALL
-13 LVGTALAQTPA
+13 TAQTPA
-24 DSVSRSE
+24 DSISRTE
-31 AIDSVVVTARKP
+31 AIDSVVVTARRP
-43 LMIYK
+43 LMVYK

-53 AVNIEQ
+53 AVDIEQ

-136 GYISPA
+136 GFISPA

-148 ALTQIRTRDGDRQ
+148 ALTQIRPREGDRQ
-161 DHRQSLTVGTLSL
+161 NHRQSLTVGTLSL
-174 AGTVDGPIV
+174 AGTLDGPIK
-183 RNKGSYLVSA
+183 RDKGSYLISA

-201 LALVGNAVRFGFY
+201 LAIVDNAVRYGFY
-214 DLTGKLSYDIHPDHT
+214 DVTGKLTYDIHRNHT
-229 LSLGVYSGDD
+229 LSLGIYSGDD
-239 HMANKEDYA
+239 HMKNKEA
-248 RNEYGW
+248 HAENGFGW

-279 TYLQNRQESEYEDDD
+279 TYLQNRQETEFKDDG
-294 FKNWGKTTYKTHEF
+294 FSNRGKTTFKTHEF
-308 GARLTFDQRLI
+308 GARMTFDQRLSHI
-319 KAWSLEYGANISHQ
+319 WTLEYGATFSHQ
-333 RFMPMH
+333 RFEPMH
-339 SKGYVNGQH
+339 TKSIINGQH
-348 KERGYSSEQLVSV
+348 KERGYSSEQLVSG
-361 AIPSN
+361 
-366 SSLTDCRFVCPDG
+366 T
-379 PTAVSGAL
+379 L

-394 WGGWRADVGIRG
+394 WGGWRADVGVRG
-406 AMYDNSEQ
+406 AAYDNSEQ
-414 TRFAVEPRAQLAYDF
+414 TRYAVEPRAQLSYDF
-429 GNDNAI
+429 GRDNSV

-445 LVQYNRYYYSMPID
+445 LVQFNRYYYSMPID

-466 GKLQHAWQVAL
+466 GRLQHAWQVSL
-477 GGRARLRE
+477 GGRAKLHE
-485 NLTLSLEGYYK
+485 NLTLSVEGYYK

-504 YDSDDFLLGRGGFV
+504 YDSDDFLLNNGGFI
-518 YGTGRAWGLEIM
+518 YGTGRAFGIEAM
-530 LQRQTERLSLTVSY
+530 LQYQTERLSLTASY
-544 TYTNSR
+544 TYTDSR
-550 RSSEGVSYPFEYD
+550 RRSDGVTYPFEYD

-568 NTFLSY
+568 NAFVSY
-574 DVLKRPGRR
+574 DVVKRPGRK
-583 HTFTFNMSWRSGLPY
+583 HTFSLNVAWRSGLPY

-603 SYPDTNGNP
+603 SYPDTDGNP
-612 IVGITAYPSMR
+612 IIGITAYPTMR

-629 SDISYNMERRKRNG
+629 ADVSYNMERRKRNG
-643 VRNWQFSIINWTWHK
+643 VRNWQFSIINATWHK
-658 NPVCIYPYQGTYK
+658 NPVSIYPYRGSYK
-671 ATVLVPIMPSVSYT
+671 ATVLIPIMPSVSYT

>member
-1 MKRWIF
+1 MRKLLAG
-7 CCLSLL
+7 CLALCIPALL
-13 LVGTALAQTPA
+13 TAQTPA
-24 DSVSRSE
+24 DSISRTE
-31 AIDSVVVTARKP
+31 TIDSVVVTARRP
-43 LMIYK
+43 LMVYK

-53 AVNIEQ
+53 AVDIEQ

-136 GYISPA
+136 GFISPA

-148 ALTQIRTRDGDRQ
+148 ALTQIRTREGDRLN
-161 DHRQSLTVGTLSL
+161 HRQSLTVGTLSL
-174 AGTVDGPIV
+174 AGTLDGPIK
-183 RNKGSYLVSA
+183 RDKGSYLISA

-201 LALVGNAVRFGFY
+201 LAIADNDIRYGFN
-214 DLTGKLSYDIHPDHT
+214 DITGKLTYDIHRNHT

-239 HMANKEDYA
+239 HMKNKEDHA
-248 RNEYGW
+248 ENGFGW

-279 TYLQNRQESEYEDDD
+279 TYLQNRQETKFKDDG
-294 FKNWGKTTYKTHEF
+294 FSNWGKTTFKTHEF
-308 GARLTFDQRLI
+308 GARMTFDQRLSHI
-319 KAWSLEYGANISHQ
+319 WTLEYGATFSHQ
-333 RFMPMH
+333 RFEPMH
-339 SKGYVNGQH
+339 TKSIINGQH
-348 KERGYSSEQLVSV
+348 KERGYSSEQLVSG
-361 AIPSN
+361 
-366 SSLTDCRFVCPDG
+366 T
-379 PTAVSGAL
+379 L

-394 WGGWRADVGIRG
+394 WGGWRADVGVRG
-406 AMYDNSEQ
+406 AAYDNSEQ
-414 TRFAVEPRAQLAYDF
+414 TRYAVEPRAQLSYDF
-429 GNDNAI
+429 GRDNSV

-445 LVQYNRYYYSMPID
+445 LVQFNRYYYSMPID

-466 GKLQHAWQVAL
+466 GRLQHAWQVSL
-477 GGRARLRE
+477 GVRAKLHE
-485 NLTLSLEGYYK
+485 NLTLSVEGYYK

-504 YDSDDFLLGRGGFV
+504 YDSDDFLLSNGGFI
-518 YGTGRAWGLEIM
+518 YGTGRAFGIEAM
-530 LQRQTERLSLTVSY
+530 LQYQTERLSLTASY
-544 TYTNSR
+544 TYTDSR
-550 RSSEGVSYPFEYD
+550 RRSDGVTYPFEYD

-568 NTFLSY
+568 NAFVSY
-574 DVLKRPGRR
+574 DVVKRPGRK
-583 HTFTFNMSWRSGLPY
+583 HTFSLNVAWRSGLPY

-603 SYPDTNGNP
+603 SYPDTDGNP
-612 IVGITAYPSMR
+612 IIGITAYPTMR
-623 MRNYFR
+623 MHNYFR
-629 SDISYNMERRKRNG
+629 ADVSYNMERRKRNG
-643 VRNWQFSIINWTWHK
+643 VRNWQFSIINATWHK
-658 NPVCIYPYQGTYK
+658 NPVSIYPYRGSYK
-671 ATVLVPIMPSVSYT
+671 ATVLIPIMPSVSYT

>member
-1 MKRWIF
+1 MRKLLAG
-7 CCLSLL
+7 CLALCIPALL
-13 LVGTALAQTPA
+13 TAQTPA
-24 DSVSRSE
+24 DSISRTE
-31 AIDSVVVTARKP
+31 AIDSVVVTARRP
-43 LMIYK
+43 LMVYK

-53 AVNIEQ
+53 AVDIEQ

-136 GYISPA
+136 GFISPA

-148 ALTQIRTRDGDRQ
+148 ALTQIRTREGDRLN
-161 DHRQSLTVGTLSL
+161 HRQSLTVGTLSL
-174 AGTVDGPIV
+174 AGTLDGPIK
-183 RNKGSYLVSA
+183 RDKGSYLISA

-201 LALVGNAVRFGFY
+201 LAIADNDIRYGFN
-214 DLTGKLSYDIHPDHT
+214 DITGKLTYDIHRNHT

-239 HMANKEDYA
+239 HMKNKEDHA
-248 RNEYGW
+248 ENGFGW

-279 TYLQNRQESEYEDDD
+279 TYLQNRQETEFKDDG
-294 FKNWGKTTYKTHEF
+294 FSNWGKTTFKTHEF
-308 GARLTFDQRLI
+308 GARMTFDQRLSRV
-319 KAWSLEYGANISHQ
+319 WSLEYGATFSHQ
-333 RFMPMH
+333 RFEPMH
-339 SKGYVNGQH
+339 TKSIINGQH
-348 KERGYSSEQLVSV
+348 QDRGYSSEL
-361 AIPSN
+361 
-366 SSLTDCRFVCPDG
+366 L
-379 PTAVSGAL
+379 VSGAL

-394 WGGWRADVGIRG
+394 WGGWRADVGVRG
-406 AMYDNSEQ
+406 AAYDNSEQ
-414 TRFAVEPRAQLAYDF
+414 TRYAVEPRAQLSYDF
-429 GNDNAI
+429 GRDNSV

-445 LVQYNRYYYSMPID
+445 LVQFNRYYYSMPID

-466 GKLQHAWQVAL
+466 GRLQHAWQVSL
-477 GGRARLRE
+477 GGRAKLHE
-485 NLTLSLEGYYK
+485 NLTLSVEGYYK

-504 YDSDDFLLGRGGFV
+504 YDSDDFLLNNGGFI
-518 YGTGRAWGLEIM
+518 YGTGRAFGIEAM
-530 LQRQTERLSLTVSY
+530 LQYQTERLSLTASY
-544 TYTNSR
+544 TYTDSR
-550 RSSEGVSYPFEYD
+550 RRSDGVTYPFEYD

-568 NTFLSY
+568 NAFVSY
-574 DVLKRPGRR
+574 DVVKRPGRK
-583 HTFTFNMSWRSGLPY
+583 HTFSLNVAWRSGLPY

-603 SYPDTNGNP
+603 SYPDTDGNP
-612 IVGITAYPSMR
+612 IIGITAYPTMR

-629 SDISYNMERRKRNG
+629 ADVSYNMERRKRNG
-643 VRNWQFSIINWTWHK
+643 VRNWQFSIINATWHK
-658 NPVCIYPYQGTYK
+658 NPVSIYPYRGSYK
-671 ATVLVPIMPSVSYT
+671 ATVLIPIMPSVSYT

>member
-1 MKRWIF
+1 MRKLLAG
-7 CCLSLL
+7 CLALCIPALL
-13 LVGTALAQTPA
+13 TAQTPA
-24 DSVSRSE
+24 DSISRTE
-31 AIDSVVVTARKP
+31 AIDSVVVTARRP
-43 LMIYK
+43 LMVYK

-53 AVNIEQ
+53 AVDIEQ

-148 ALTQIRTRDGDRQ
+148 AMTQIRTREGDRRN
-161 DHRQSLTVGTLSL
+161 HRQSLTVGTLSL
-174 AGTVDGPIV
+174 AGTLDGPIK
-183 RNKGSYLVSA
+183 RDKGSYLISA

-201 LALVGNAVRFGFY
+201 LAIADNDIRYGFN
-214 DLTGKLSYDIHPDHT
+214 DITGKLTYDIHRNHT

-239 HMANKEDYA
+239 HMKNKEDHA
-248 RNEYGW
+248 ENGFGW

-279 TYLQNRQESEYEDDD
+279 TYLQNRQETEFKDDG
-294 FKNWGKTTYKTHEF
+294 FSNWGKTTFKTHEF
-308 GARLTFDQRLI
+308 GARMTFDQRLSRV
-319 KAWSLEYGANISHQ
+319 WSLEYGATFSHQ
-333 RFMPMH
+333 RFEPMH
-339 SKGYVNGQH
+339 TKSIINGQH
-348 KERGYSSEQLVSV
+348 KDRGYSSEL
-361 AIPSN
+361 
-366 SSLTDCRFVCPDG
+366 L
-379 PTAVSGAL
+379 VSGAL
-387 FLNNRFQ
+387 FQNNRFQ
-394 WGGWRADVGIRG
+394 WGGWRADVGVRG
-406 AMYDNSEQ
+406 AAYDNSEQ
-414 TRFAVEPRAQLAYDF
+414 TRYAVEPRAQLSYDF
-429 GNDNAI
+429 GRDNAV

-445 LVQYNRYYYSMPID
+445 LVQFNRYYYSMPID

-466 GKLQHAWQVAL
+466 GRLQHAWQVSL
-477 GGRARLRE
+477 GGRAKLHE
-485 NLTLSLEGYYK
+485 NLTLSVEGYYK

-504 YDSDDFLLGRGGFV
+504 YDSDDFLLSNGGFI
-518 YGTGRAWGLEIM
+518 YGTGRAFGIEAM
-530 LQRQTERLSLTVSY
+530 LQYQTERLSLTASY
-544 TYTNSR
+544 TYTDSR
-550 RSSEGVSYPFEYD
+550 RRSDGVTYPFEYD

-568 NTFLSY
+568 NAFVSY
-574 DVLKRPGRR
+574 DVVKRPGRK
-583 HTFTFNMSWRSGLPY
+583 HTFSLNVAWRSGLPY

-603 SYPDTNGNP
+603 SYPDTDGNP
-612 IVGITAYPSMR
+612 IIGITAYPTMR
-623 MRNYFR
+623 MQ
-629 SDISYNMERRKRNG
+629 RRKRNG
-643 VRNWQFSIINWTWHK
+643 VRNWQFSIINATWHK
-658 NPVCIYPYQGTYK
+658 NPVSIYPYRGSYK
-671 ATVLVPIMPSVSYT
+671 ATVLIPIMPSVSYT

>member
-264 SRWNDNLRSSVVAYY
+264 SRWSDNLRSSIVAYY

-348 KERGYSSEQLVSV
+348 KERGYSSEQL
-361 AIPSN
+361 
-366 SSLTDCRFVCPDG
+366 
-379 PTAVSGAL
+379 VSGAL

>member
-1 MKRWIF
+1 MRIRF
-7 CCLSLL
+7 IGCLL
-13 LVGTALAQTPA
+13 LITPFALPAQTPA
-24 DSVSRSE
+24 DSVSRS
-31 AIDSVVVTARKP
+31 ATIDSVIVTARRP

-53 AVNIEQ
+53 AVDIEQ

-148 ALTQIRTRDGDRQ
+148 ALTQIRTREGDRQ
-161 DHRQSLTVGTLSL
+161 NHRQSLTVGTLSL
-174 AGTVDGPIV
+174 AGTLDGPIK
-183 RNKGSYLVSA
+183 RDKGSYLVSA

-201 LALVGNAVRFGFY
+201 LAMVDNAIRYGFY
-214 DLTGKLSYDIHPDHT
+214 DLTGKLTYDIHRNHT

-239 HMANKEDYA
+239 HMKNKETQA
-248 RNEYGW
+248 QNGFGW

-264 SRWNDNLRSSVVAYY
+264 SRWNGNLRSNIVAYY
-279 TYLQNRQESEYEDDD
+279 TYLQNRQEAEYDDD
-294 FKNWGKTTYKTHEF
+294 EFKNWGKTTFKTHEF
-308 GARLTFDQRLI
+308 GARITFDQRLSNV
-319 KAWSLEYGANISHQ
+319 WSLEYGATFSHQ
-333 RFMPMH
+333 HFMPMH
-339 SKGYVNGQH
+339 TKSVINGQH
-348 KERGYSSEQLVSV
+348 KEHGYPSEQL
-361 AIPSN
+361 
-366 SSLTDCRFVCPDG
+366 L
-379 PTAVSGAL
+379 SGAL

-394 WGGWRADVGIRG
+394 WGGWRADVGVRG
-406 AMYDNSEQ
+406 AVYDNSDRTE
-414 TRFAVEPRAQLAYDF
+414 FAIEPRAQLSYDF
-429 GNDNAI
+429 GRDNAV

-445 LVQYNRYYYSMPID
+445 LVQFNRYYYSMPID

-466 GKLQHAWQVAL
+466 DKLQHAWQVSL
-477 GGRARLRE
+477 GGRAKLH
-485 NLTLSLEGYYK
+485 NHLTLSLEAYYK

-504 YDSDDFLLGRGGFV
+504 YDSDDFLLGDGGYV
-518 YGTGRAWGLEIM
+518 YGTGRSVGIEAM
-530 LQRQTERLSLTVSY
+530 LQYQNERLSLTASY

-550 RSSEGVSYPFEYD
+550 RRSDGVTYPFEYD
-563 VPHDF
+563 IPHDF
-568 NTFLSY
+568 NAFVSY
-574 DVLKRPGRR
+574 DVVKRPGRK
-583 HTFTFNMSWRSGLPY
+583 HTFSLNVAWRSGLPY

-603 SYPDTNGNP
+603 SYPDADGNP
-612 IVGITAYPSMR
+612 IIGITTYPTMR
-623 MRNYFR
+623 MHNYFR
-629 SDISYNMERRKRNG
+629 ADVSYNMERRKRNG
-643 VRNWQFSIINWTWHK
+643 VRNWQFSIINTTWHK
-658 NPVCIYPYQGTYK
+658 NPVSIYPYRGTYK
-671 ATVLVPIMPSVSYT
+671 ATVLIPIMPSVSYT

>member
-214 DLTGKLSYDIHPDHT
+214 DLTGKLSYDIHPGHT

-239 HMANKEDYA
+239 HMTNKEDYA

-264 SRWNDNLRSSVVAYY
+264 SRWSDNLRSSIVAYY

-308 GARLTFDQRLI
+308 GARLTFDQRLTR
-319 KAWSLEYGANISHQ
+319 AWSLDYGANISHQ

-348 KERGYSSEQLVSV
+348 KERGYSSEQL
-361 AIPSN
+361 
-366 SSLTDCRFVCPDG
+366 
-379 PTAVSGAL
+379 VSGAL

-477 GGRARLRE
+477 GGRA
-485 NLTLSLEGYYK
+485 GC
-496 RMRNLPLI
+496 
-504 YDSDDFLLGRGGFV
+504 GR
-518 YGTGRAWGLEIM
+518 I
-530 LQRQTERLSLTVSY
+530 
-544 TYTNSR
+544 
-550 RSSEGVSYPFEYD
+550 
-563 VPHDF
+563 
-568 NTFLSY
+568 
-574 DVLKRPGRR
+574 
-583 HTFTFNMSWRSGLPY
+583 
-598 RLTNE
+598 
-603 SYPDTNGNP
+603 
-612 IVGITAYPSMR
+612 
-623 MRNYFR
+623 
-629 SDISYNMERRKRNG
+629 
-643 VRNWQFSIINWTWHK
+643 
-658 NPVCIYPYQGTYK
+658 
-671 ATVLVPIMPSVSYT
+671 
-685 RTFGK
+685 

>member
-214 DLTGKLSYDIHPDHT
+214 DLTGKLSYDIHPGHT

-239 HMANKEDYA
+239 HMTNKEDYA

-264 SRWNDNLRSSVVAYY
+264 SRWSDNLRSSIVAYY

-308 GARLTFDQRLI
+308 GARLTFDQRLTR
-319 KAWSLEYGANISHQ
+319 AWSLDYGANISHQ

-348 KERGYSSEQLVSV
+348 KERGYSSEQL
-361 AIPSN
+361 
-366 SSLTDCRFVCPDG
+366 
-379 PTAVSGAL
+379 VSGAL

-414 TRFAVEPRAQLAYDF
+414 TRFAVEPRAQLAYEF

>member
-1 MKRWIF
+1 MRKLLAG
-7 CCLSLL
+7 CLALCIPALL
-13 LVGTALAQTPA
+13 TAQTPA
-24 DSVSRSE
+24 DSISRTE
-31 AIDSVVVTARKP
+31 AIDSVVVTARRP
-43 LMIYK
+43 LMVYK

-53 AVNIEQ
+53 AVDIEQ

-136 GYISPA
+136 GFISPA

-148 ALTQIRTRDGDRQ
+148 ALTQIRTREGDRLN
-161 DHRQSLTVGTLSL
+161 HRQSLTVGTLSL
-174 AGTVDGPIV
+174 AGTLDGPIK
-183 RNKGSYLVSA
+183 RDKGSYLISA

-201 LALVGNAVRFGFY
+201 LAIADNDIRYGFN
-214 DLTGKLSYDIHPDHT
+214 DITGKLTYDIHRNHT

-239 HMANKEDYA
+239 HMKNKEDHA
-248 RNEYGW
+248 ENGFGW

-279 TYLQNRQESEYEDDD
+279 TYLQNRQETKFKDDG
-294 FKNWGKTTYKTHEF
+294 FSNRGKTTFKTHEF
-308 GARLTFDQRLI
+308 GARMTFDQRLSRV
-319 KAWSLEYGANISHQ
+319 WSLEYGATFSHQ
-333 RFMPMH
+333 RFEPMH
-339 SKGYVNGQH
+339 TKSIINGQH
-348 KERGYSSEQLVSV
+348 KDRGYSSEL
-361 AIPSN
+361 
-366 SSLTDCRFVCPDG
+366 L
-379 PTAVSGAL
+379 VSGAL

-394 WGGWRADVGIRG
+394 WGGWRADVGVRG
-406 AMYDNSEQ
+406 AAYDNSEQ
-414 TRFAVEPRAQLAYDF
+414 TRYAVEPRAQLSYDF
-429 GNDNAI
+429 GRDNSV

-445 LVQYNRYYYSMPID
+445 LVQFNRYYYSMPID

-466 GKLQHAWQVAL
+466 GRLQHAWQVSL
-477 GGRARLRE
+477 GGRAKLHE
-485 NLTLSLEGYYK
+485 NLTLSVEGYYK

-504 YDSDDFLLGRGGFV
+504 YDSDDFLLNNGGFI
-518 YGTGRAWGLEIM
+518 YGTGRAFGIEAM
-530 LQRQTERLSLTVSY
+530 LQYQTERLSLTASY
-544 TYTNSR
+544 TYTDSR
-550 RSSEGVSYPFEYD
+550 RRSDGVTYPFEYD

-568 NTFLSY
+568 NAFVSY
-574 DVLKRPGRR
+574 DVVKRPGRK
-583 HTFTFNMSWRSGLPY
+583 HTFSLNVAWRSGLPY

-603 SYPDTNGNP
+603 SYPDTDGNP
-612 IVGITAYPSMR
+612 IIGITAYPTMR
-623 MRNYFR
+623 MHNYFR
-629 SDISYNMERRKRNG
+629 ADVSYNMERCKRNS
-643 VRNWQFSIINWTWHK
+643 VRNWQFSIINATWHK
-658 NPVCIYPYQGTYK
+658 NPVSIYPYRGSYK
-671 ATVLVPIMPSVSYT
+671 ATVLIPIMPSVSYT

>member
-59 LKYAPLFAGEKDIF
+59 LKYAQLFAGEKDIF

-348 KERGYSSEQLVSV
+348 KERGYSSEQL
-361 AIPSN
+361 
-366 SSLTDCRFVCPDG
+366 
-379 PTAVSGAL
+379 VSGAL

>member
-214 DLTGKLSYDIHPDHT
+214 DLTGKLSYDIHPGHT

-239 HMANKEDYA
+239 HMTNKEDYA

-264 SRWNDNLRSSVVAYY
+264 SRWSDNLRSSIVAYY

-308 GARLTFDQRLI
+308 GARLTFDQRLTR
-319 KAWSLEYGANISHQ
+319 AWSLDYGANISHQ

-348 KERGYSSEQLVSV
+348 KERGYSSEQL
-361 AIPSN
+361 
-366 SSLTDCRFVCPDG
+366 
-379 PTAVSGAL
+379 VSGAL

-435 WLSGTINSQA
+435 WLSGTINTQA

>member
-214 DLTGKLSYDIHPDHT
+214 DLTGKLSYDIHPGHT

-239 HMANKEDYA
+239 DMTNKEDYA

-264 SRWNDNLRSSVVAYY
+264 SRWSDNLRSSIVAYY

-308 GARLTFDQRLI
+308 GARLTFDQRLTR
-319 KAWSLEYGANISHQ
+319 AWSLDYGANISHQ

-348 KERGYSSEQLVSV
+348 KERGYSSEQL
-361 AIPSN
+361 
-366 SSLTDCRFVCPDG
+366 
-379 PTAVSGAL
+379 VSGAL

>member
-1 MKRWIF
+1 MRKLLAG
-7 CCLSLL
+7 CLALCIPALL
-13 LVGTALAQTPA
+13 TAQTPA
-24 DSVSRSE
+24 DSISRTE
-31 AIDSVVVTARKP
+31 AIDSVVVTARRP
-43 LMIYK
+43 LMVYK

-53 AVNIEQ
+53 AVDIEQ

-148 ALTQIRTRDGDRQ
+148 ALTQIRTREGDRQ
-161 DHRQSLTVGTLSL
+161 NHRQSLTVGTLSL
-174 AGTVDGPIV
+174 AGTLDGPIK
-183 RNKGSYLVSA
+183 RDKGSYLISA

-201 LALVGNAVRFGFY
+201 LAIADNDIRYGFN
-214 DLTGKLSYDIHPDHT
+214 DITGKLTYDIHRNHT

-239 HMANKEDYA
+239 HMKNKEDHA
-248 RNEYGW
+248 ENGFGW

-279 TYLQNRQESEYEDDD
+279 TYLQNRQETEFKDDG
-294 FKNWGKTTYKTHEF
+294 FSNWGKTTFKTHEF
-308 GARLTFDQRLI
+308 GARMTFDQRLSRV
-319 KAWSLEYGANISHQ
+319 WSLEYGATFSHQ
-333 RFMPMH
+333 RFEPMH
-339 SKGYVNGQH
+339 TKSIINGQH
-348 KERGYSSEQLVSV
+348 KDRGYSSEQL
-361 AIPSN
+361 
-366 SSLTDCRFVCPDG
+366 
-379 PTAVSGAL
+379 VSGAL

-394 WGGWRADVGIRG
+394 WGGWRADVGVRG
-406 AMYDNSEQ
+406 AAYDNSEQ
-414 TRFAVEPRAQLAYDF
+414 TRYAVEPRAQLSYDF
-429 GNDNAI
+429 GRDNAV

-445 LVQYNRYYYSMPID
+445 LVQFNRYYYSMPID

-466 GKLQHAWQVAL
+466 GRLQHAWQVSL
-477 GGRARLRE
+477 GGRAKLHE
-485 NLTLSLEGYYK
+485 NLTLSVEGYYK

-504 YDSDDFLLGRGGFV
+504 YDSDDFLLSNGGFI
-518 YGTGRAWGLEIM
+518 YGTGRAFGIEAM
-530 LQRQTERLSLTVSY
+530 LQYQTERLSLTASY
-544 TYTNSR
+544 TYTDSR
-550 RSSEGVSYPFEYD
+550 RRSDGVTYPFEYD

-568 NTFLSY
+568 NAFVSY
-574 DVLKRPGRR
+574 DVVKRPGRK
-583 HTFTFNMSWRSGLPY
+583 HTFSLNVAWRSGLPY

-603 SYPDTNGNP
+603 SYPDTDGNP
-612 IVGITAYPSMR
+612 IIGITAYPTMR

-629 SDISYNMERRKRNG
+629 ADVSYNMERRKRNG
-643 VRNWQFSIINWTWHK
+643 VRNWQFSIINATWHK
-658 NPVCIYPYQGTYK
+658 NPVSIYPYRGSYK
-671 ATVLVPIMPSVSYT
+671 ATVLIPIMPSVSYT

>member
-214 DLTGKLSYDIHPDHT
+214 DSYDIHPGHT

-239 HMANKEDYA
+239 HMTNKEDYA

-264 SRWNDNLRSSVVAYY
+264 SRWSDNLRSSIVAYY

-308 GARLTFDQRLI
+308 GARLTFDQRLTR
-319 KAWSLEYGANISHQ
+319 AWSLDYGANISHQ

-348 KERGYSSEQLVSV
+348 KERGYSSEQL
-361 AIPSN
+361 
-366 SSLTDCRFVCPDG
+366 
-379 PTAVSGAL
+379 VSGAL